1 MIKHTGET
9 KVKHKHNYSLLKHLD
24 FLILDFIC
32 IELAFFIACQI
43 RQATFLDLI
52 ERYMFMAAAVAVA
65 FLIIVMFWN
74 IYSGILRRGFGAEV
88 KSVFA
93 LTAGIFV
100 SLTVYCFVTK
110 TSEDY
115 SRAVLITFLFI
126 AIPLI
131 LIERLVGKELVRKQR
146 SRGAG
151 ENLLFAKEEIAEEKI
166 DIFTDKAESGVIVTG
181 IITYDRTDRKDIKGV
196 PIVGCKDDIQKYV
209 SEHKVNCVFVHL
221 AENEI
226 NEYVDYLVGKKILV
240 YRVLRNLEKSSYR
253 YGVEEMNGYKTLS
266 IREREVSLGHAI
278 TKRIGD
284 IVFSILGI
292 IITLPITIVTAIAI
306 KLEDGGPIF
315 YVSYRVGQY
324 GKIFKMYKF
333 RSMRVDADKLE
344 RSLTKEQLEEY
355 KKEYKIHNDQRVTKV
370 GRFIRK
376 YSIDELPQLFN
387 ILKGEL
393 SFIGPRP
400 VLDDETRLY
409 GDKRDLLLS
418 VRPGLTGYWQAYG
431 RNNITYE
438 NGERQAMELYYIEHF
453 SWWFNV
459 KIFFK
464 TIKAVITAEGAE

>member
-1 MIKHTGET
+1 M
-9 KVKHKHNYSLLKHLD
+9 
-24 FLILDFIC
+24 
-32 IELAFFIACQI
+32 
-43 RQATFLDLI
+43 
-52 ERYMFMAAAVAVA
+52 
-65 FLIIVMFWN
+65 
-74 IYSGILRRGFGAEV
+74 
-88 KSVFA
+88 
-93 LTAGIFV
+93 
-100 SLTVYCFVTK
+100 
-110 TSEDY
+110 
-115 SRAVLITFLFI
+115 
-126 AIPLI
+126 
-131 LIERLVGKELVRKQR
+131 
-146 SRGAG
+146 
-151 ENLLFAKEEIAEEKI
+151 
-166 DIFTDKAESGVIVTG
+166 TG

-196 PIVGCKDDIQKYV
+196 PIVGCKDDLRKYV
-209 SEHKVNCVFVHL
+209 KEHKVNCVFVHL

-278 TKRIGD
+278 TKRVGD

-292 IITLPITIVTAIAI
+292 ILTLPITMTTAIAI

-315 YVSYRVGQY
+315 YSSYRVGQY
-324 GKIFKMYKF
+324 GKKFKMYKF
-333 RSMRVDADKLE
+333 RSMSINADKLE
-344 RSLTKEQLEEY
+344 TSLTEEQQAQY
-355 KKEYKIHNDQRVTKV
+355 RKEYKIHNDQRVTRV
-370 GRFIRK
+370 GKFIRK

-400 VLDDETRLY
+400 VLDEETRLY

-459 KIFFK
+459 KIFFR
-464 TIKAVITAEGAE
+464 TIKAVVTAEGAE